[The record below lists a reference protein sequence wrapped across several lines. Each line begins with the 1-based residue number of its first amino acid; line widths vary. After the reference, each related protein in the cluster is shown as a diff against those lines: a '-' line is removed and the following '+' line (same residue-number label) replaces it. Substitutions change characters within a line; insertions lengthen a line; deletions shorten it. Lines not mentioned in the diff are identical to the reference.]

1 MRFNAK
7 LFLIYS
13 SLSLFTKIGNST
25 KLYTTKAFIYK
36 YPIVDIKQKKM
47 VNYISDPKISIIIGS
62 GPAGS
67 GKTLVATQEAI
78 KLLKEKKSSKIVI
91 TRPLKAVED
100 EEIGFLPGS
109 LETKMTPWV
118 LPILDYFRAYYTLSD
133 INKLKNQNELEIV
146 PFAFMRGRTF
156 DNSIII
162 ADEMQNS
169 SIIQMKLLLTR
180 IGKNSK
186 IIILGDLDQTD
197 INYCNGLN
205 DLLERF
211 KNRYDNKI
219 ERYNDGFGIVTFDT
233 SNIQRNDIIPKVLE
247 LYK

>member
-1 MRFNAK
+1 MRLINTKFFILSTM
-7 LFLIYS
+7 LFKHTFGA
-13 SLSLFTKIGNST
+13 SLYHTS
-25 KLYTTKAFIYK
+25 AFVYK
-36 YPIVDIKQKKM
+36 YPIIDTKQKKL
-47 VNYISDPKISIIIGS
+47 VNYISDPKVSIIVGH
-62 GPAGS
+62 GVAGT

-78 KLLKEKKSSKIVI
+78 KLLKEKKANKIVI
-91 TRPLKAVED
+91 TRPLKTVED

-109 LETKMTPWV
+109 LESNMTPWV
-118 LPILDYFRAYYTLSD
+118 LPILDYFRAYYTLAD

-169 SIIQMKLLLTR
+169 SIVQMKLLLTR

-197 INYCNGLN
+197 TNYYNGLN

-211 KNRYDNKI
+211 ENRYDDKTQ
-219 ERYNDGFGIVTFDT
+219 RYNDGFGIVMFDT
-233 SNIQRNDIIPKVLE
+233 TDVKRNDIIPKVLE